1 MAIWINRIITRF
13 LRFFFKHLYTDLA
26 WSYDAVAWLSSMGQ
40 WRTWQSAA
48 VQHYPAGRVLELGHG
63 PGNVQL
69 DLIRAGNETYGV
81 DASWQMSKIASRRL
95 KRQQA
100 AAKIV
105 RSRAE
110 ALPFAAGSMST
121 IIATFPAEFIYSAET
136 LSEIVRLL
144 PERGE
149 LIVIGLARI
158 TGKAPF
164 DRIASWLYKVTG
176 QSAVPEASWMEP
188 LAGSGLH
195 AWIEIVHQPRAEVVR
210 YRAIKS
216 KT

>member
-1 MAIWINRIITRF
+1 MAILINRIVTRF

-26 WSYDAVAWLSSMGQ
+26 WSYDAVAWMSSMGQ

-63 PGNVQL
+63 PGYVLL
-69 DLIRAGNETYGV
+69 DLIRAGNETFGV
-81 DASWQMSKIASRRL
+81 DASRQMSRIASRRL

-100 AAKIV
+100 VANIV

-110 ALPFAAGSMST
+110 ALPFAAGSIST
-121 IIATFPAEFIYSAET
+121 IVATFPAEFIYAAET
-136 LSEIVRLL
+136 LAEIVRLL

-158 TGKAPF
+158 TGKTAC

-176 QSAVPEASWMEP
+176 QSAEPETSWAES
-188 LAGSGLH
+188 LAGTGLH
-195 AWIEIVHQPRAEVVR
+195 AWIEIVHQERAEVVR
-210 YRAIKS
+210 FRAIKS